1 MEVRA
6 IPAYI
11 AMLRGINV
19 TGHNPVRMSRLRE
32 LFSRLGLEPARTYI
46 QSGNVVFKAAKRS
59 AADLSKAIERE
70 ILREFGF
77 AIAVFC
83 RTAAEMADV
92 IQRHPLAKVKGV
104 DLTRL
109 HVSFL
114 AEVPNEAAVQKL
126 AGLAAGDEQLR
137 CDGRELYLYC
147 PDGYGNSKLAN
158 TNVERVLK
166 VAATTRNWKTVNTL
180 YEMSLANPETE

>member
-1 MEVRA
+1 MPV
-6 IPAYI
+6 YI

-19 TGHNPVRMSRLRE
+19 GGHNPVRMNRLQE
-32 LFSRLGLEPARTYI
+32 LFSRLGFEQVRTYI

-59 AADLSKAIERE
+59 AADLSKAIEKE

-77 AIAVFC
+77 AVAVFC
-83 RTAAEMADV
+83 RSSAEMADV
-92 IQRHPLAKVKGV
+92 IQRNPLAKRKGV
-104 DLTRL
+104 DRARL

-114 AEVPNEAAVQKL
+114 AEVPAEAAVKKL
-126 AGLAAGDEQLR
+126 AGFAADGEQLR
-137 CDGRELYLYC
+137 NDGRELYLYC

-166 VAATTRNWKTVNTL
+166 VAATARNWTTVNTL
-180 YEMSLANPETE
+180 YEMSLVNPETE

>member
-1 MEVRA
+1 M
-6 IPAYI
+6 PFYI

-19 TGHNPVRMSRLRE
+19 GGHNPVRMNRLQE
-32 LFSRLGLEPARTYI
+32 LFSRLGFEQARTYI
-46 QSGNVVFKAAKRS
+46 QNGNVVFKAAKRS
-59 AADLSKAIERE
+59 AADLSKAIEKE

-77 AIAVFC
+77 TVAVFC
-83 RTAAEMADV
+83 RSSKEMGEVVQAN
-92 IQRHPLAKVKGV
+92 PLAKMKGI
-104 DLTRL
+104 DPTRL

-114 AEVPNEAAVQKL
+114 SRVPAEAAVNKL
-126 AGLAAGDEQLR
+126 AGLAAGGEQLR
-137 CDGRELYLYC
+137 GDGRELYLYC

-166 VAATTRNWKTVNTL
+166 VAATTRNWKTVNIL